1 MILPPFSKLSGFPR
15 LVLFCMIG
23 SQVGSGSAGCRDIL
37 VGQGRDVDSFEHDRC
52 PTAA

>member
-1 MILPPFSKLSGFPR
+1 MVSSPASKLSGFPR

-23 SQVGSGSAGCRDIL
+23 SQVGNVSAGCRDIL
-37 VGQGRDVDSFEHDRC
+37 VGQRRDVDSFEHDRC